1 MTLHMMANADSLNRP
16 QLAASREAFA
26 LWSQVYDHQAN
37 PLLSLEERFLSE
49 LLPPVRGLDV
59 VDVGCGTGRWLQRL
73 SPFGPGSLTG
83 IDSSPEMIACARKK
97 LGASATVMVGEAES
111 MALRN
116 SSADL
121 IVASFV
127 ASYLPEI
134 CRLAAEVRRVARP
147 TARVY
152 LSDLHPA
159 TASACKWKRSFKS
172 SGTEVELASCA
183 HSVTEVIAC
192 FEGFGFEV
200 SLLLQPA
207 FESAEREILQAA
219 GKIEVFHAAAG
230 RPAIYIL
237 QLGIPERCS
246 KSYSEKRRAQ
256 ANIKIS
262 GARLAI
268 GPSAATQSSLV
279 MVDGYIATIGW
290 SRHRN
295 SHASMK
301 PATTVD
307 LSGYLV
313 LPGFTNSHDHLEF
326 GLFPNLGHGPYRT
339 FEQWAQDIHQTEHE
353 VIDRQRG
360 IPKGVRLWWG
370 GIRNLLCGVTTVC
383 HHNPIWP
390 ELRDDNFPVRVVTEF
405 GWAHSVPLE
414 PQLSAKFAAT
424 PKGQPFILHLAEGCD
439 PNNGN
444 EIFELDRM
452 LALDDRTVLVHG
464 LSLDAAGLSLLNLR
478 GAALVWCPTSNRFL
492 FGRTHTWQSLLKVNN
507 LILGSDSP
515 LTSAGDLLDEVGCA
529 YFEASV
535 SAEELFRM
543 VVTRPPSV
551 FRFTDGRGVIR
562 PGAAADLIAVRD
574 SGKSPAETLVTISS
588 SDIELVVIGSRV
600 QLASEAVLER
610 LSGDLSSGLYPLEVD
625 GQIRYVR
632 APLGS
637 LCGIASQTLGCNI
650 PLGNKKVRHVCSAW
664 I

>member
-1 MTLHMMANADSLNRP
+1 VTVPLMANADSLHRS
-16 QLAASREAFA
+16 QLAASRDAFS

-37 PLLSLEERFLSE
+37 PLLSLEERFLFE
-49 LLPPVRGLDV
+49 LLLPVKGLDV

-83 IDSSPEMIACARKK
+83 VDSSPTMIDCARKK
-97 LGASATVMVGEAES
+97 LRASATVMVGEAES
-111 MALRN
+111 MPLRN

-127 ASYLPEI
+127 ASYLPKI
-134 CRLAAEVRRVARP
+134 YRLAAEVRRVARP
-147 TARVY
+147 AARVY

-159 TASACKWKRSFKS
+159 TASACQWKRSFKS
-172 SGTEVELASCA
+172 AGTEVELVSYGR
-183 HSVTEVIAC
+183 SVTEVIDC
-192 FEGFGFEV
+192 FEALGFEV
-200 SLLLQPA
+200 SLLLEPA

-219 GKIEVFHAAAG
+219 GKIEAFHAAAG

-237 QLGIPERCS
+237 QLGIPERSS
-246 KSYSEKRRAQ
+246 KSHSENRRPQ

-268 GPSAATQSSLV
+268 GPSAATQTSIA
-279 MVDGYIATIGW
+279 MVDACIETIGW
-290 SRHRN
+290 SRHRR
-295 SHASMK
+295 SHTTPK
-301 PATTVD
+301 PAATVD
-307 LSGYLV
+307 LSGHLV
-313 LPGFTNSHDHLEF
+313 LPGLTNSHDHLEF

-360 IPKGVRLWWG
+360 IPKDIRLWWG

-424 PKGQPFILHLAEGCD
+424 PKGQPFVLHMAEGCD
-439 PNNGN
+439 PKNAN

-464 LSLDAAGLSLLNLR
+464 LSLDAAGVSLLNCR
-478 GAALVWCPTSNRFL
+478 GAALVWCPTSNQFL
-492 FGRTHTWQSLLKVNN
+492 FGRTHTLQSLLRVNSVV
-507 LILGSDSP
+507 LGSDSP
-515 LTSAGDLLDEVGCA
+515 LTSAGDLLDEIRCA
-529 YFEASV
+529 HIEASV

-543 VVTRPPSV
+543 VVTRPPIV
-551 FRFTDGRGVIR
+551 FRFTDGRGAIR

-574 SGKSPAETLVTISS
+574 RGTSPAETLVTISS
-588 SDIELVVIGSRV
+588 RDIELVVIGSRV

-610 LSGDLSSGLYPLEVD
+610 LPGNLSSGLCPLEVD

>member
-1 MTLHMMANADSLNRP
+1 MMANADSLNRS
-16 QLAASREAFA
+16 QLAASRDAFT
-26 LWSQVYDHQAN
+26 LWSRVYDHQAN
-37 PLLSLEERFLSE
+37 PLLSLEERFLAE
-49 LLPPVRGLDV
+49 LLLPVKGLDV

-73 SPFGPGSLTG
+73 SPFGPSSLTG
-83 IDSSPEMIACARKK
+83 VDSSPEMVGCAREK
-97 LGASATVMVGEAES
+97 LGASATVMLGEAES
-111 MALRN
+111 MPLRS

-127 ASYLPEI
+127 TSYLPEI
-134 CRLAAEVRRVARP
+134 YRLAAEVRRVARP

-172 SGTEVELASCA
+172 AGTEVELATYG
-183 HSVTEVIAC
+183 HSVTEVIDW
-192 FEGFGFEV
+192 FEAFGFEV
-200 SLLLQPA
+200 SLLLEPA
-207 FESAEREILQAA
+207 FESPEREILQAA
-219 GKIEVFHAAAG
+219 GKIEAFHAAAG

-237 QLGIPERCS
+237 QLGTRERSS
-246 KSYSEKRRAQ
+246 KSHSENRRPR

-268 GPSAATQSSLV
+268 SPSAATRSSIA

-290 SRHRN
+290 SGHRH
-295 SHASMK
+295 SHATVKS
-301 PATTVD
+301 ATTVD

-313 LPGFTNSHDHLEF
+313 LPGLTNSHDHLEF
-326 GLFPNLGHGPYRT
+326 GLFPNLGRGPYRT

-360 IPKGVRLWWG
+360 IPKDVRLWWG

-424 PKGQPFILHLAEGCD
+424 PEGQPFVLHLAEGCD
-439 PNNGN
+439 PKNAN

-464 LSLDAAGLSLLNLR
+464 LSLNAAGFSLLNCR
-478 GAALVWCPTSNRFL
+478 GAALVWCPTSNQFL
-492 FGRTHTWQSLLKVNN
+492 FGRTHTWQSLLRANSVV
-507 LILGSDSP
+507 LGSDSP
-515 LTSAGDLLDEVGCA
+515 LTSVGDLLDEIRCA
-529 YFEASV
+529 HSEVSV

-543 VVTRPPSV
+543 VVTRPPTV
-551 FRFTDGRGVIR
+551 FRFTDGRGAIR

-574 SGKSPAETLVTISS
+574 RGKSPAETLVTLSS

-610 LSGDLSSGLYPLEVD
+610 LPGNLSSGLCPLEVD

-637 LCGIASQTLGCNI
+637 LCGITSQTLGCNI